1 MKMKRRYALNIFM
14 GMAIGAVF
22 IGTAF
27 SPTIRNAYLGPALG
41 VVGGMFIS
49 WLIVS
54 AVRENESLNK
64 SDVTPSDIE
73 INPNQNQLNAR
84 YTHGNPILNPR

>member
-1 MKMKRRYALNIFM
+1 MDKKLDFSILMIMVAIF
-14 GMAIGAVF
+14 F
-22 IGTAF
+22 GTAF
-27 SPTIRNAYLGPALG
+27 SPTIRNIYLGPALG

-64 SDVTPSDIE
+64 SDVMPNDFQE
-73 INPNQNQLNAR
+73 INTTQNQLNAR
-84 YTHGNPILNPR
+84 CSHGNPILNSR